1 MKRQVIILALTLA
14 AFPVRAQM
22 LDSHESVFEQAAP
35 RIQTT
40 GRAVARVNGV
50 VLTDHDLLR
59 EMYMIFPYAQQHNG
73 AFPKAMEPDIRKG
86 AMKMI
91 VFEELVYQESKRRGM
106 TVAPARL
113 NRAVKEFQAQ
123 FKAPEQYKL
132 YVDSEAQGSEKVLR
146 TKVERALLI
155 EDLLKL
161 EVTDKAVV
169 TVARARA
176 YYDKNPDK
184 FKVPETFALQT
195 ITMMPPQNPSAM
207 DLADVKKRAEKALE
221 QANATKDY
229 ETFGVLAER
238 VSEDDYRVMMGDHRA
253 VDVARIP
260 EPLLAELRRLQ
271 VGQITG
277 IVQVEQCYTIAR
289 LNAHTPAGIEKFD
302 DIKNDLKSRLQ
313 QNKTEQLRAS
323 LNKQLRK
330 TATVEEL

>member
-1 MKRQVIILALTLA
+1 MKRQVIILALALA
-14 AFPVRAQM
+14 GFPVRAQM

-40 GRAVARVNGV
+40 GRPVARVNGV

-106 TVAPARL
+106 TVASARL
-113 NRAVKEFQAQ
+113 NRAVKEFQGQ
-123 FKAPEQYKL
+123 FKTPEQYKL
-132 YVDSEAQGSEKVLR
+132 YVDSEAQGS
-146 TKVERALLI
+146 
-155 EDLLKL
+155 LKL

-195 ITMMPPQNPSAM
+195 ITMMPPQNPSAK
-207 DLADVKKRAEKALE
+207 DLADVKKRAENALE

-277 IVQVEQCYTIAR
+277 IVQVEQSYTIAR